1 MCRLSKNNMGKINPK
16 EMNVAALA
24 FLGDA
29 VYEIYARKHVVET
42 KKPDADILHRSAVG
56 YVRAAG
62 QAKAVKSLMKDFLT
76 EEEVALV
83 KRARNHKTS
92 SKARSADAV
101 TYKLATALEA
111 LFGFLYLDGQEERL
125 TQVAEEALRRIEEGD
140 NR

>member
-62 QAKAVKSLMKDFLT
+62 QAKAVKSLM
-76 EEEVALV
+76 
-83 KRARNHKTS
+83 NHKTS

-140 NR
+140 NQ